1 MMRGMKHALTDPE
14 IRGQFAGHETFPLRL
29 LWLKKAYDAVAGGAP
44 AGTFHE
50 QSAIARF
57 GVGRNMAV
65 SMRYWSLATGFAA
78 ERDRVIEPTAL
89 GDAILADNGYDP
101 YMERPA
107 TVWLAHWG
115 VAATPEWTS
124 TAYFAFNGL
133 ASIEFD
139 AASLVEELMQLV
151 RERGWRATQNTL
163 KRDVEVFLRSYVR
176 RDGVSTDD
184 AAEPLLAEL
193 GLIREARMGGWFE
206 FVRGPKPSLPDGIF
220 AYALNDFWQR
230 SRGAV
235 AITAEQACYAPGSPG
250 RVFKLDEDSVITR
263 LMRMENVT
271 DGAWRWTD
279 TAGLR
284 QLQRVDVVD
293 PAHLVAAGY
302 GQGETMRRAA

>member
-1 MMRGMKHALTDPE
+1 MKHALTDPE

-29 LWLKKAYDAVAGGAP
+29 LWLKKAYDAVTGGASL
-44 AGTFHE
+44 GTFHE
-50 QSAIARF
+50 HSAIARF

-65 SMRYWSLATGFAA
+65 SMRYWSLATGFVE
-78 ERDRVIEPTAL
+78 ERERTIQPTAL
-89 GDAILADNGYDP
+89 GNAILADDGFDP
-101 YMERPA
+101 YLERPA

-139 AASLVEELMQLV
+139 ASSLVDELMQIV
-151 RERGWRATQNTL
+151 HERGWRATQNTL

-193 GLIREARMGGWFE
+193 GLIREARLGGWFE
-206 FVRGPKPSLPDGIF
+206 FVRGPKPSLADGIF
-220 AYALNDFWQR
+220 AYALNEFWER
-230 SRGAV
+230 SGGAV
-235 AITAEQACYAPGSPG
+235 AITAEQACYAPGAPG

-263 LMRMENVT
+263 LMRMEGVT
-271 DGAWRWTD
+271 NGAWRWTD

-284 QLQRVDVVD
+284 QLQRVETVD
-293 PAHLVAAGY
+293 PAAMIAAAY
-302 GQGETMRRAA
+302 GHRDMLRRAA